1 MGGRSC
7 AHGVTECNLEPL
19 FCLDF
24 VCSEGYTRL
33 LRDRLGTGLALSLI
47 LFRIPMLILYRN
59 PSLHSTTDFKLKPT
73 PRLTSILIGILR
85 LGPLRT
91 PSRHGLD
98 AALRGL
104 VSQT

>member
-1 MGGRSC
+1 
-7 AHGVTECNLEPL
+7 
-19 FCLDF
+19 
-24 VCSEGYTRL
+24 
-33 LRDRLGTGLALSLI
+33 
-47 LFRIPMLILYRN
+47 MLILHRN
-59 PSLHSTTDFKLKPT
+59 PSLHSTTDFKRKPT
-73 PRLTSILIGILR
+73 PRLTSILIVMLR

>member
-1 MGGRSC
+1 
-7 AHGVTECNLEPL
+7 
-19 FCLDF
+19 
-24 VCSEGYTRL
+24 
-33 LRDRLGTGLALSLI
+33 
-47 LFRIPMLILYRN
+47 MLILYRN
-59 PSLHSTTDFKLKPT
+59 PSLHSNTDFKLKPT
-73 PRLTSILIGILR
+73 SRLTSILIVMLR